1 MCNIAIWLDMAMLI
15 ILTGGVFL
23 LGIITLVGRNLI
35 IVLFK
40 IYNYFSINIY
50 MADFSVLFY
59 LYRNRNISEII

>member
-1 MCNIAIWLDMAMLI
+1 MIPPDDHKATVINEL
-15 ILTGGVFL
+15 GEVFL
-23 LGIITLVGRNLI
+23 SGIITLLGRNKK

-59 LYRNRNISEII
+59 LYRNRNISGII

>member
-1 MCNIAIWLDMAMLI
+1 MINEL
-15 ILTGGVFL
+15 GGVFL
-23 LGIITLVGRNLI
+23 SGIITLLGRNKK

-59 LYRNRNISEII
+59 LYRNRNIRGIILNK